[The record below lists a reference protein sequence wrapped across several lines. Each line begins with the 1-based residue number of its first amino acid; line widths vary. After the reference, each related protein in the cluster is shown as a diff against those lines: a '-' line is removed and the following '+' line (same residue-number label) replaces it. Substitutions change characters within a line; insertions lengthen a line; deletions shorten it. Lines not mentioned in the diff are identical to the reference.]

1 MHRMWITTEEDR
13 MTMTKKA
20 QRTASVTLRR
30 LANRLMMESKIT
42 ATEHAYLAK
51 VAEAL
56 LTR

>member
-1 MHRMWITTEEDR
+1 MWITTEEDR